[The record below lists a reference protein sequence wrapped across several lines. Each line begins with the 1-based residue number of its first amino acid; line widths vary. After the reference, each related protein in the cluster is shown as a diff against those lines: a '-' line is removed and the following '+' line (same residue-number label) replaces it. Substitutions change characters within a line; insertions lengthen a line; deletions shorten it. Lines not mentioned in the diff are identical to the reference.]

1 MPVTAATR
9 PWSRIAASAVV
20 GVLLCTLGT
29 CSPRI
34 SVMEQVQALG
44 ALRVATVNS
53 PTTYYEGP
61 AGPTGFEYE
70 LALALAEQLGVK
82 LELKVAKSVAET
94 LEMVQTGRVHFAAA
108 GVSITPLRTV
118 KLRFTRPVLSV
129 VPQLVY
135 RRGGTRPDKPGEIG
149 EGLVVPEASAA
160 SEHLAEV
167 RAKVPNLRWTES
179 AEADTEELLVQVAN
193 GEIAYT
199 VAPSDL
205 VAINQRY
212 YPDLQVAFDLTAAQ
226 EVAWAFPLDADAS
239 LYNRVQHYLS
249 SMSESDLA
257 QLRDRYFG
265 RAEQVDYLG
274 AVTLTTH
281 VETRLPRYR
290 KLFEQA
296 GREFGMD
303 WRLIAAIGYQESHW
317 DPAAVSP
324 TGVRGIMQLT
334 QQTAQFLK
342 VADREDPA
350 QSIMG
355 GARYIRRL
363 VDLVPKDVPEPDRTW
378 MALAAYNLGFGHLL
392 DVQALTRQRGGDP
405 SRWVDVHKTLP
416 LLTQPRWYQQTKYGY
431 ARGHEARTYVSNVR
445 TYYDMLTYLLGE
457 PLPELPP
464 PETPPPEPVEKPSE
478 PLNIRTPVL

>member
-1 MPVTAATR
+1 M
-9 PWSRIAASAVV
+9 V
-20 GVLLCTLGT
+20 GVVLCILGT
-29 CSPRI
+29 CSPRM
-34 SVMEQVQALG
+34 SVMEQVQTLG

-82 LELKVAKSVAET
+82 LELVVASSAAET
-94 LEMVQTGRVHFAAA
+94 LEMVQSGRAHFAAA
-108 GVSITPLRTV
+108 GVSITPLRTLR
-118 KLRFTRPVLSV
+118 LRFTRPVLSV

-135 RRGGTRPDKPGEIG
+135 RMGGYKPGDPGEIG
-149 EGLVVPEASAA
+149 EGLVVPEGSAA
-160 SEHLAEV
+160 SEHLGEV
-167 RAKVPNLRWTES
+167 RAKHPGLRWSES
-179 AEADTEELLVQVAN
+179 AETDTEELLVQVAN
-193 GEIAYT
+193 GEISYT

-212 YPDLQVAFDLTAAQ
+212 YPSLRVAFDLTEAQ
-226 EVAWAFPLDADAS
+226 DVAWAFPMDTDAS

-249 SMSESDLA
+249 SMSEADLA

-274 AVTLTTH
+274 AVALATH

-290 KLFEQA
+290 ALFEKA
-296 GREFGMD
+296 GKEFGMD

-317 DPAAVSP
+317 DPSAVSP

-334 QQTAQFLK
+334 MQTAKFLN
-342 VADREDPA
+342 VANREDPA

-363 VDLVPKDVPEPDRTW
+363 IDLVPAEVPEPDRTW
-378 MALAAYNLGFGHLL
+378 LALSAYNLGFGHLL
-392 DVQALTRQRGGDP
+392 DVQELTRRRGGDP
-405 SRWVDVHKTLP
+405 TRWVDIHKTLP

-431 ARGHEARTYVSNVR
+431 ARGHEARTYVGNVR
-445 TYYDMLTYLLGE
+445 TYYDMLSYLLGE

-464 PETPPPEPVEKPSE
+464 EEESPPAPVEKKDE